1 MAAPI
6 RVAMDKQSR
15 RDAVR
20 DYKERKL
27 SAGVFAVRCTATG
40 QAWVG
45 AARDLDQKQNG
56 VWFGLKTGGHSN
68 REMQAAWNAHG
79 EAAFAYE
86 PLEVLDSDGASR
98 MGVEMMLKEAEARW
112 RDQLGAGKVAG

>member
-1 MAAPI
+1 
-6 RVAMDKQSR
+6 MDRQSR

-20 DYKERKL
+20 EYKERKL
-27 SAGVFAVRCTATG
+27 SAGVFAVRCVANG

-45 AARDLDQKQNG
+45 AARDLDQKRNG
-56 VWFGLKTGGHSN
+56 VWFGLRTGGHPN

-86 PLEVLDSDGASR
+86 ALEVLDTEGASR
-98 MGVEMMLKEAEARW
+98 LGLDTLLKAAETRW
-112 RDQLGAGKVAG
+112 RAELGAGKVAG